1 MTKTFNVPFLFI
13 LIFLISK
20 EVFSY
25 DSEKIVILCIL
36 CFLITAYY
44 NLRTSLYETFQS
56 ISSKIEEEFL
66 ILVELRA
73 KLENNI
79 KNFWENYLKLEDQL
93 IEIYFWVKSNF
104 KAFINKANKN
114 RILFNFHIVKD
125 QLNSLVKDTLNTQYL
140 FESVYKA
147 IILNNFYFMLDS
159 KINSSPVKLET
170 STFFEK
176 LKSKEESF
184 TFEELIL
191 NKLNIN
197 KEIILDNNKDKISK
211 YNLETL
217 KLLNI
222 KLS

>member
-1 MTKTFNVPFLFI
+1 MTKTFNIPFLFI

-44 NLRTSLYETFQS
+44 NVRTSLHESFQAM
-56 ISSKIEEEFL
+56 SSKIEEEFST
-66 ILVELRA
+66 LVNLKA
-73 KLENNI
+73 TLENNI
-79 KNFWENYLKLEDQL
+79 KNFWENYIKLEDLL
-93 IEIYFWVKSNF
+93 IEIYFWVKANF
-104 KAFINKANKN
+104 NTFIKKANKN

-125 QLNSLVKDTLNTQYL
+125 QLNSIVKEALTTNYL
-140 FESVYKA
+140 FQSFYKT
-147 IILNNFYFMLDS
+147 IIINNFYFMLDS
-159 KINSSPVKLET
+159 KINSSPLNLNI
-170 STFFEK
+170 SSFFNK
-176 LKSKEESF
+176 LKSEKNIF

-197 KEIILDNNKDKISK
+197 KEIVLDNGKN

-217 KLLNI
+217 LLLKI
-222 KLS
+222 KLN